1 MKRLQAILLG
11 LFLLLLAVP
20 SLAQSQV
27 DSVRI
32 DVELQ
37 DDGSAI
43 IHERWVIDVAGD
55 ITEWYLGKENLG
67 RMEIRDFSVTDES
80 GREYVSEGTRW
91 DIHRSR
97 ESKAQRC
104 GIVPKGDGC
113 ELCWGVG
120 SSGKHT

>member
-67 RMEIRDFSVTDES
+67 RMEIRDFSVTDGNMS
-80 GREYVSEGTRW
+80 PKVPTGTSTVAARA
-91 DIHRSR
+91 R
-97 ESKAQRC
+97 
-104 GIVPKGDGC
+104 PKGA
-113 ELCWGVG
+113 E
-120 SSGKHT
+120 